1 MKTVVLYSGGLDSTL
16 ALDIVKGWG
25 AEVYPLHINYKFLS
39 TKSLP
44 KIPGLKV
51 IDLTKNLLKIIRNP
65 KFGFGKNLNPCIDCR
80 IMMLKKA
87 KAYMKEVKADFIVTG
102 EVLDQRPMSQ
112 RLDVMIT
119 IEREAGVEGMVVR
132 PLSDGLLPPTI
143 PLKKGLIK
151 LEGMYKIRGR
161 SRKFELYLAKK
172 KNITDFFPPA
182 GGCLLCDPGFSKRL
196 ADLMRHQEDISADD
210 IELLKVGRHFRL
222 APDTKLVVGRQEAE
236 NEILEELQTSKMY
249 LLYVPDTGSPNTLL
263 LGDKKYLKTAAA
275 VTARY
280 SDKNKEPHVEV
291 AYKHRGKIKK
301 LLVSPIRE
309 EELSQWRVA

>member
-1 MKTVVLYSGGLDSTL
+1 MKAVVLYSGGLDSSL
-16 ALDIVKGWG
+16 ALEIVKGWG
-25 AEVYPLHINYKFLS
+25 AEVFPLHINHKFLP

-51 IDLTKNLLKIIRNP
+51 IDLTKDLLKIIRNP

-87 KAYMKEVKADFIVTG
+87 RAYMKEVKADFIATG

-112 RLDVMIT
+112 RMDVMIT

-151 LEGMYKIRGR
+151 IDGLYKIKGR

-172 KNITDFFPPA
+172 KNIKEFFPPG

-196 ADLMRHQEDISADD
+196 ADLMRHQEEISADD

-222 APDTKLVVGRQEAE
+222 APGTKLVVGRQESE
-236 NEILEELQTSKMY
+236 NEVLEELLTSKMY
-249 LLYVPDTGSPNTLL
+249 LLYVPDTGSPNSLL
-263 LGDKKYLKTAAA
+263 IGDKKFLKTAAA
-275 VTARY
+275 VTVRY
-280 SDKNKEPHVEV
+280 SDKNKEPDVEV
-291 AYKHRGKIKK
+291 AYKHRGMVKK
-301 LLVSPIRE
+301 LQASPVRE

>member
-1 MKTVVLYSGGLDSTL
+1 MKAVVLYSGGLDSTL
-16 ALDIVKGWG
+16 SLEIVKSWG
-25 AEVYPLHINYKFLS
+25 AEVCPLFINYKFLPI
-39 TKSLP
+39 KSLP

-51 IDLTKNLLKIIRNP
+51 IDLTKDLLKIIRNP

-87 KAYMKEVKADFIVTG
+87 KAYMKAIKADFIVTG

-119 IEREAGVEGMVVR
+119 IERQAGVEGMVVR
-132 PLSDGLLPPTI
+132 PLSDGLLPPTT

-151 LEGMYKIRGR
+151 IEGLYKIRGR
-161 SRKFELYLAKK
+161 SRKYELYLAKK
-172 KNITDFFPPA
+172 LNITDFFPPA

-196 ADLMRHQEDISADD
+196 ADLMRHQETISADD

-236 NEILEELQTSKMY
+236 NKVIEGLLTSKMY

-263 LGDKKYLKTAAA
+263 IGDKKYLKTAAA

-280 SDKNKEPHVEV
+280 SDKNKEPLVEV
-291 AYKHRGKIKK
+291 AYKHRGTVKK
-301 LLVSPIRE
+301 LQVNPIRE
-309 EELSQWRVA
+309 EELSPWRVA